1 MVYLNQLPF
10 RTDSIIQNVIREQ
23 FAKCTVLTVAHRL
36 DTIMDYDK
44 IMVILTCTILSCCSS
59 HGTIGAG

>member
-44 IMVILTCTILSCCSS
+44 IMVILTCTILSCSS
-59 HGTIGAG
+59 HGAIGAG